1 MPDLDN
7 DPPTSRAKP
16 ASADTEDLDVATRTE
31 SRVAPAPPGSDRPGD
46 SLVRAAVDARAFP
59 GLALPRVENDPAS
72 PPTTTPALPRP
83 VTRIG
88 RFAVLRKLGEGGMGV
103 VYAGYD
109 EELDRKIAIKLI
121 RSRSQGSHAR
131 ARLLREAQGLARLS
145 HPNVVQIHEIGEHDG
160 AVFVAMEFVR
170 GVTLREW
177 LHPPEPSEQPAE
189 RAGEA
194 RPWRERLAMLLQAG
208 RGLEAAH
215 QAGMV
220 HRDFKPDNAMVGTD
234 GRLRVLDFGLVRSLG
249 QPELH
254 EAPAASDRPLSS
266 STDRPLP
273 SEGDAPSELPR
284 DPSDPDDT
292 SVQPLA
298 PSLTAAGSLL
308 GTPGY
313 MAPEQL
319 QGQAAGPA
327 ADQFAFCVTAFEGL
341 YGRRPFAGRTLY
353 ELTESVL
360 DGAIA
365 AIPKPTDVPAA
376 LHAAL
381 VRGLA
386 ADPEQRWPTLGALL
400 AVLEQP
406 LAPAAPR
413 RGWLLLGGVLLLGA
427 AGISAALLG
436 RDRAEPCAIDPSALA
451 GAWDDEQRARVRASF
466 AGTSLGSA
474 GIAAATVEAEL
485 DGWADRWLD
494 SRRDACVA
502 TRVEGTAS
510 ASMLDRR
517 VGCLDRQ
524 RHKLSAVVEVLA
536 NADEQVVARAPK
548 LLTGLPQVDTCS
560 AARVDAGH
568 PLPEDPIQRAAVLDG
583 FEAVARGRAMLHL
596 GTFDPLD
603 DLLATSS
610 EPKVQHLPLELAWSV
625 LRAERALTHDD
636 YATGVPALL
645 DAARRGHVAG
655 LDDFSTSVRVQVAK
669 DAAARWG
676 RPELETWLLDEAEV
690 ALARADVPDDPRR
703 VALLLARG
711 LLLDQRGEYDQA
723 LSNFR
728 EALEVAARHDGNIHD
743 PLQAALRSDIASCLA
758 KLRRFE
764 DARAEYASTRMFLVE
779 RWTERSPLVAELEY
793 NMGILASDRGHLDEA
808 RTHFLHAHEIFR
820 NALGPQSPRVAMV
833 DFAQAKLDL
842 GQGHLDEA
850 RRRVER
856 ALPVFEAEFGDRREL
871 TADAHSALG
880 VLRFYADELEGSLVA
895 YRHALE
901 IYASLLGPDHEQV
914 ALTHSNVAESLA
926 GLGRHPEAMQAY
938 ERSLRSIERTM
949 SAEHP
954 LAALP
959 LKGRGLSALALGD
972 HEAAI
977 SDLERALVLHERAGD
992 EPIELAE
999 TRFGLA
1005 RALAARG
1012 EDDPRIAELLAVAKR
1027 EFIALGLDERVRAI
1041 EHASLR

>member
-1 MPDLDN
+1 M
-7 DPPTSRAKP
+7 
-16 ASADTEDLDVATRTE
+16 
-31 SRVAPAPPGSDRPGD
+31 
-46 SLVRAAVDARAFP
+46 RAAVDAGAFP

-177 LHPPEPSEQPAE
+177 LHPPEPSEPPAE
-189 RAGEA
+189 RAGET

-386 ADPEQRWPTLGALL
+386 VDPAQRWPTLGALL

-406 LAPAAPR
+406 LAPEAPR
-413 RGWLLLGGVLLLGA
+413 RGWLLLGALLLGA

-436 RDRAEPCAIDPSALA
+436 RDRAEPCAIDRSALA
-451 GAWDDEQRARVRASF
+451 GAWDEGQRARVRASF

-474 GIAAATVEAEL
+474 GVAAATVEAEI
-485 DGWADRWLD
+485 DGWADRWVD
-494 SRRDACVA
+494 GRRDACVA

-524 RHKLSAVVEVLA
+524 RHELSAIVEVLA
-536 NADEQVVARAPK
+536 NADEQVVARAPE
-548 LLTGLPQVDTCS
+548 LLTGLPQVDACS

-568 PLPEDPIQRAAVLDG
+568 PLPEDPAQRAAILDG
-583 FEAVARGRAMLHL
+583 FEAVARGRAMLNL

-610 EPKVQHLPLELAWSV
+610 EPKVEHLPLELAWSV
-625 LRAERALTHDD
+625 LRAERALTRDD

-645 DAARRGHVAG
+645 DAARRGYVAG
-655 LDDFSTSVRVQVAK
+655 LDDFSTSARVQVAD

-690 ALARADVPDDPRR
+690 AVARADVPDDPRR
-703 VALLLARG
+703 VALLRARG
-711 LLLDQRGEYDQA
+711 LLLDQRGEYDRA

-728 EALEVAARHDGNIHD
+728 EALEAATRHDGDIHD
-743 PLQAALRSDIASCLA
+743 HLQVALRSDVASSLA
-758 KLRRFE
+758 KLRQFE
-764 DARAEYASTRMFLVE
+764 DARAEYASARMFLVE

-793 NMGILASDRGHLDEA
+793 NMGILASDRGRLDEA

-820 NALGPQSPRVAMV
+820 SALGPQSPRVAMI

-842 GQGHLDEA
+842 GQGHLDAA

-871 TADAHSALG
+871 TADAHSARG
-880 VLRFYADELEGSLVA
+880 VMRFYANDLEGSLVA
-895 YRHALE
+895 YRRALE
-901 IYASLLGPDHEQV
+901 IYARLLGPDHEQV
-914 ALTHSNVAESLA
+914 ALTHSNIAESLA
-926 GLGRHPEAMQAY
+926 GLGRHREAMQAY
-938 ERSLRSIERTM
+938 EQSLRSIERTM
-949 SAEHP
+949 PARHP

-959 LKGRGLSALALGD
+959 LKGRGLSALAVGD

-977 SDLERALVLHERAGD
+977 DDLEQALRLHERSGD

-999 TRFGLA
+999 TRLGLA
-1005 RALAARG
+1005 QALAARDV
-1012 EDDPRIAELLAVAKR
+1012 DDPRIIDLLAAAKR
-1027 EFIALGLDERVRAI
+1027 DFVALGLDERVRAV
-1041 EHASLR
+1041 EQASRR